1 MTTPKTPN
9 LYLFLPNFNLSP
21 WHDEVNA
28 NFRSID
34 ATIRSLFGLT
44 NLLGEYQNSTAVTT
58 GDRFFDTTTG
68 FYYEALSDF
77 TTMASPN
84 TFATERTT
92 YPARW
97 TLIDA
102 AEALDAATNA
112 AASAT
117 AAAAS
122 ATAAA
127 ADAVQ
132 TAADRVQTG
141 LDVVATNAD
150 AVATAADRV
159 QTGLDRTAAA
169 TSASEAAT
177 SAASINFPDPGV
189 AENYVRRNAG
199 NTAWEN
205 RTPEQ
210 VLSDAG
216 GIAANQFPSPGA
228 ALNILRRNAGN
239 TAYENRTPDQFREDI
254 SALKKDGSNVG
265 DDAAKKAFLAAVG
278 IDTSGTEGDIFYRNS
293 VGLLVPITAGS
304 AGQQLRRNAA
314 NNGFEW
320 QSDYELIG
328 EASFSDVAQI
338 DITDLGDFE
347 ALELSLRYKAV
358 STSTSLGIRTST
370 DNGASFAA
378 GATDYYYVGRTT
390 TNSGGGTNASSAA
403 YSTFMLVSWDGA
415 GTGFEININAILPS
429 FNKARDTNC
438 ISEAWGSN
446 SGGIPFLAK
455 VQSYRS
461 TAAAFNAIRIVGSAN
476 ITGAYRLRGLRG

>member
-9 LYLFLPNFNLSP
+9 LYLYLPNFNLSP
-21 WHDEVNA
+21 WHDEINA

-58 GDRFFDTTTG
+58 GDRYFDTTTG
-68 FYYEALSDF
+68 YYYEALSDF

-159 QTGLDRTAAA
+159 QTAIDSAAAA
-169 TSASEAAT
+169 TSASEAAA
-177 SAASINFPDPGV
+177 SAAAINFPDPGV
-189 AENYVRRNAG
+189 ALNYVRRNSG

-205 RTPEQ
+205 RTPAQ
-210 VLSDAG
+210 VLGDIGS
-216 GIAANQFPSPGA
+216 IAANQFPSPGV

-239 TAYENRTPDQFREDI
+239 TAYENRTPDEFREDI

-265 DDAAKKAFLAAVG
+265 NDAAKTAFLAAIG
-278 IDTSGTEGDIFYRNS
+278 IDTSGALGDLFYRNAS
-293 VGLLVPITAGS
+293 GLLVPKTIGTAGQHLRAAADGS
-304 AGQQLRRNAA
+304 GIPEFASGWETVFVGELAAAAQHDFTGLDAFRQLR
-314 NNGFEW
+314 
-320 QSDYELIG
+320 
-328 EASFSDVAQI
+328 
-338 DITDLGDFE
+338 ITGWVKSSVDATLLLRLG
-347 ALELSLRYKAV
+347 
-358 STSTSLGIRTST
+358 
-370 DNGASFAA
+370 
-378 GATDYYYVGRTT
+378 
-390 TNSGGGTNASSAA
+390 SGGGPTFDSAANYARLFMYHNASAANPLGNYGGDTGFLLYDGTVDTVEGFPFTMDLFEFNNANRTYMLMHAVHLDAAALFRHQLWGSAHLASAA
-403 YSTFMLVSWDGA
+403 
-415 GTGFEININAILPS
+415 
-429 FNKARDTNC
+429 
-438 ISEAWGSN
+438 N
-446 SGGIPFLAK
+446 S
-455 VQSYRS
+455 
-461 TAAAFNAIRIVGSAN
+461 IRIVAGSGN
-476 ITGAYRLRGLRG
+476 TSGFLHIQGIRG